1 MHTRMCNTLPVLSVV
16 AACKHSGQFA
26 DLRKFADRMPSN
38 ALRHDLT
45 STIAFGSARGM
56 MSMGCGMGGKK
67 KSHPEHSEHSHA
79 RVVR

>member
-1 MHTRMCNTLPVLSVV
+1 MHSYVCNAVSVVSLV

-26 DLRKFADRMPSN
+26 DLRNFADPMRSKAFWP
-38 ALRHDLT
+38 DLT
-45 STIAFGSARGM
+45 TIIAVGSARGM
-56 MSMGCGMGGKK
+56 MTIGYGMGGKK